1 MWMVA
6 KTYTI
11 RDVAEKAGVG
21 VGTVS
26 RVINN
31 SSLVSEKTREKVLA
45 AIEELDYHPSPIAR
59 RLSTGGRS
67 QAIGIIAPFFT
78 RPAYVGRLRG
88 IETALLES
96 QYDLILYNVE
106 TPEQRDNLFKRIP
119 RERRVDGLVI
129 ITLHPTDEDV
139 KLFKQYGMPVVLV
152 DSEHPELTSIIIDD
166 IDGGRQG
173 TQHLID
179 LGHRKIAF
187 LSDYINYPF
196 GFGASQQ
203 RLKGYCQTL
212 DSNNLVFNE
221 QYHRQGDHSKS
232 AAYQLTQELMALSDP
247 PTSIFTTSDTHA
259 IGCLEALQTLG
270 LQVPEDVS
278 VVGYDDIEVSAYIGL
293 TTVSQPLYQSGV
305 DGITTLMEIIDDG
318 DSAPSKSFTLPVN
331 LVVRETTGLPP
342 SS

>member
-1 MWMVA
+1 VVA

-21 VGTVS
+21 IGTVS

-31 SSLVSEKTREKVLA
+31 SPLVSEKTREKVLA
-45 AIEELDYHPSPIAR
+45 AIEELDYHPSPVAR
-59 RLSTGGRS
+59 QLSTGGRS

-106 TPEQRDNLFKRIP
+106 TPEQRDNLFRRIP

-139 KLFKQYGMPVVLV
+139 KLFKRYGMPIVLV
-152 DSEHPELTSIIIDD
+152 DSEHPGLTSIIIDD

-179 LGHRKIAF
+179 LGHQKIAF
-187 LSDYINYPF
+187 LSDYLDYPF

-203 RLKGYCQTL
+203 RLKGYRQTL
-212 DSNNLVFNE
+212 DSNNLTFID
-221 QYHRQGDHSKS
+221 QYHKQGDHSKE
-232 AAYQLTQELMALSDP
+232 AAYRLTEELMTLPNP

-259 IGCLEALQTLG
+259 LGCLEALQAMG
-270 LQVPEDVS
+270 LQVPGDVS

-293 TTVSQPLYQSGV
+293 TTVCQPLYQSGI
-305 DGITTLMEIIDDG
+305 DGINTLMKVIDNGNNDL
-318 DSAPSKSFTLPVN
+318 PSRSVTLPVN
-331 LVVRETTGLPP
+331 LVVRETTGPP
-342 SS
+342 P